1 MIERLAVLGVGL
13 IGGSVALALK
23 RAGAV
28 RQVVGYGRDR
38 GNLGVAQSLGII
50 DEIAAGPE
58 QAVAGAD
65 CVLLAMPVGAMAETF
80 SRIAPHLAAAAL
92 LTDAGSTKQDVIAAA
107 RSGLGGQ
114 IGRFVPGHPIAGAE
128 KSGAL
133 AARADLYAGRNVI
146 LTPLPENAAATVA
159 AVADLW
165 RACGARLMEM
175 SAAEHDRVFAA
186 VSHLPHLA
194 AFALVDELAS
204 RPEAGL
210 YFRLAGSGF
219 RDFTRIAASSPE
231 MWRDIALANR
241 EALAAELDAY
251 VSRLSHLRAALAAGD
266 GQTLF
271 DTFIRAS
278 KARGNWTPTGTSL
291 ENDE

>member
-1 MIERLAVLGVGL
+1 MIRRLAVLGVGL

-23 RAGAV
+23 QAGAV
-28 RQVVGYGRDR
+28 RQVIGYGRDR
-38 GNLGVAQSLGII
+38 ANLDAARSLGIV
-50 DEIAAGPE
+50 DEIADSPE

-65 CVLLAMPVGAMAETF
+65 GVLLAMPVGAMAETF
-80 SRIAPHLAAAAL
+80 VRIAPHLAADAL

-107 RSGLGGQ
+107 RRGLGEQ
-114 IGRFVPGHPIAGAE
+114 VGRFVPGHPIAGAE

-175 SAAEHDRVFAA
+175 TAAEHDRVFAA

-204 RPEAGL
+204 RPQAGL

-251 VSRLSHLRAALAAGD
+251 VSRLSRLRDALMAGD

-278 KARGNWTPTGTSL
+278 KARGNWAPAGTHL